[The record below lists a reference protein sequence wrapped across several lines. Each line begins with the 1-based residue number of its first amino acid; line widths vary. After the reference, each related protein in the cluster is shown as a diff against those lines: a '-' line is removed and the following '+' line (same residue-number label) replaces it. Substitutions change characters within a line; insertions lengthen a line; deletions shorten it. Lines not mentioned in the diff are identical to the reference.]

1 MSYSIETDN
10 GHVFLTDTH
19 IVDALDWIL
28 DCEDL
33 DWILDVDDL
42 TDREIVHGIAR
53 HFDGGWS
60 AFLASY

>member
-28 DCEDL
+28 DCEWAD
-33 DWILDVDDL
+33 IDVDEL
-42 TDREIVHGIAR
+42 TDREIINGISR
-53 HFDGGWS
+53 HFDGGWA